1 MRVAKIGR
9 IGGGFTASCLVAAA
23 IFAGMTTHAD
33 TYYAMASTKE
43 GLFPNTN
50 CVWYVDEAC
59 TTKTSISGLSAGQVQ
74 PAANDGNTYVIL
86 SAYRFKQPYVAPAG
100 TRFVFRFADS
110 EKMMYYASGTTSWG
124 SATVSNITA
133 QVTSAIITQ
142 WEGEYTFIEDGKW
155 TFMTD
160 SGLQNGTQG
169 HVLAGTFISPES
181 ARITLKT
188 GWKNALYDT
197 PAAVQL
203 HRLTGDF
210 TGFRGKILTDKLSDK
225 HYHNTLSFESASAFG
240 ASDVECTDY
249 VTLKTGN
256 WLRLAPAVTQY
267 STKGI
272 TLSLTSAETA
282 AIEVEH
288 GNLVTLTAPLYGA
301 NGTLEKH
308 GDGALTLSAPV
319 AVTNI
324 RVAEGTLGFGSG
336 ATFAAGTQIT
346 VAKGASISY
355 VTPPQN
361 VTIVMEDGALRVQ
374 PTLAVPFD
382 GTATT
387 PVALASG
394 YSPENGV
401 TPVLLSQAIELPL
414 NASNRWAVATIPNGT
429 LTAANF
435 RDDSPKTYNLPKT
448 WFEVETDPSTGLQT
462 VYLAARPAVKY
473 YYKKDEAG
481 SSSMGAASSYSDGCA
496 PSNGK
501 DYYYMNSGG
510 QYISGG
516 TTHSKY
522 TFLGETMSVISSTVS
537 NYDYTQTI
545 ARVTLFN
552 GGAIA
557 QKWAGSGSTM
567 PSAEARTCHVLLG
580 NLTVDRAATGA
591 SPASIVSSEDASLSL
606 DMNIDGCGY
615 LKVSSKI
622 KRTES
627 GPAGTNKYVSIGG
640 NNSGFT
646 GRMLLAGVAGTA
658 AAPAPMRVSFT
669 NATAFGGAPAEFD
682 KFAIQFSPM
691 AVAATNFFIEA
702 AESVVLDT
710 ANRGWSGTAITL
722 CAAEGKHFVFAPPYF
737 CLTSASSEL
746 RVAGP
751 GVVGLGYAPTWGNS
765 GAVKKLRVDSG
776 SVKAVDGTSYAG
788 MSVEFASAAG
798 IALDETPASDG
809 AAAYGLRAGEITAE
823 GTIPVQP
830 IPADGVRIRR
840 KGQVEWAVCTVPETN
855 ADLSNVLQPQPV
867 RGLVFV
873 GMEKVTLAGA
883 DAGYV
888 SYRVKYSTPGTAI
901 SFR

>member
-1 MRVAKIGR
+1 MTSTYSHRLKGIAA
-9 IGGGFTASCLVAAA
+9 TAAA
-23 IFAGMTTHAD
+23 IVAAFASASLHAA
-33 TYYAMASTKE
+33 TYYAKAGSKE

-59 TTKTSISGLSAGQVQ
+59 TTKTSISGLSAGKVS
-74 PAANDGNTYVIL
+74 PASNDGNTYVIL
-86 SAYRFKQPYVAPAG
+86 STTAFTKLYVAPAD
-100 TRFVFRFADS
+100 TRFEFRLASDGRCVFKS
-110 EKMMYYASGTTSWG
+110 SGTTSWASTTISNFTALVG
-124 SATVSNITA
+124 SSIV
-133 QVTSAIITQ
+133 VH
-142 WEGEYTFIEDGKW
+142 WEGEYTFLEDGTW
-155 TFMTD
+155 TFTTD
-160 SGLQNGTQG
+160 SGTQNGTQG

-256 WLRLAPAVTQY
+256 WLRLAPAATQY

-272 TLSLTSAETA
+272 TLSLTSSETA
-282 AIEVEH
+282 AIEVEG
-288 GNLVTLTAPLYGA
+288 GNLVTLIAPLYGA
-301 NGTLEKH
+301 TGTLEKR
-308 GDGALTLSAPV
+308 GDGVLTLSSSV
-319 AVTNI
+319 AVKNI

-336 ATFAAGTQIT
+336 AAFAEGTQIT
-346 VAKGASISY
+346 VAKGAGISY
-355 VTPPQN
+355 ATLPAN
-361 VTIVMEDGALRVQ
+361 VTVTMEEGALRVQ
-374 PTLAVPFD
+374 PTLSVPFD

-394 YSPENGV
+394 YSTANGV
-401 TPVLLSQAIELPL
+401 TPIMLSQAIELPL

-429 LTAANF
+429 LTAADF

-462 VYLAARPAVKY
+462 VYLAARPSIKY
-473 YYKKDEAG
+473 YYVNGVAG
-481 SSSMGAASSYSDGCA
+481 SNNINNQSAYSDGLA
-496 PSNGK
+496 PSKGK
-501 DYYYMNSGG
+501 DYYYTNSTGQRLGG
-510 QYISGG
+510 GSTYYNHGFG
-516 TTHSKY
+516 
-522 TFLGETMSVISSTVS
+522 GETMSVIGSTVN
-537 NYDYTQTI
+537 NYNHTQTI
-545 ARVTLFN
+545 QRVTFLN
-552 GGAIA
+552 GSSIA
-557 QKWAGSGSTM
+557 QMWAGTGTSSPTADKRI
-567 PSAEARTCHVLLG
+567 SHTLRG
-580 NLTVDRAATGA
+580 NLTVDRAATGT
-591 SPASIVSSEDASLSL
+591 SPASVVSGTDASLAF
-606 DMNIDGCGY
+606 DMNVDGCGY
-615 LKVSSKI
+615 LKISSKI
-622 KRTES
+622 TLAES
-627 GPAGTNKYVSIGG
+627 GPAGTNKHVFIRG

-646 GRMLLAGVAGTA
+646 GRMLLAGEAGTA

-669 NATAFGGAPAEFD
+669 NAAAFGSAPAEFD
-682 KFAIQFSPM
+682 KFAIQFAPKS
-691 AVAATNFFIEA
+691 VAATNFFLEA
-702 AESVVLDT
+702 SESAVLDT

-746 RVAGP
+746 SIAGP
-751 GVVGLGYAPTWGNS
+751 GVVALGCAPTWGDS
-765 GAVKKLRVDSG
+765 GATKKLRVDSG

-809 AAAYGLRAGEITAE
+809 AAAYGLRASEITAE

-830 IPADGVRIRR
+830 VPADGVRIRR
-840 KGQVEWAVCTVPETN
+840 NDQVEWTVCTVPDTN
-855 ADLSNVLQPQPV
+855 ADLSNVLQPQSV

-873 GMEKVTLAGA
+873 GMEKVTLTGA

-888 SYRVKYSTPGTAI
+888 SYRVRYAPPGLI
-901 SFR
+901 IRVR